1 MEWLEA
7 VMVDFPEMLSFLSLS
22 MWARP
27 LAAAW
32 ACGTMNSLG
41 ASVQL
46 KQVANPAFNVHWSVL
61 PMHTVQGVIQ
71 EGPCERDTGQAT
83 SQDA

>member
-1 MEWLEA
+1 MG
-7 VMVDFPEMLSFLSLS
+7 
-22 MWARP
+22 MWDNE
-27 LAAAW
+27 LF
-32 ACGTMNSLG
+32 G

-46 KQVANPAFNVHWSVL
+46 KQVVNPAFNVHWSVL